1 MRGYTILEKF
11 MKILKIMIDS
21 GPIAVCYHI
30 ATTIAAVHRWGV
42 DTVKKVGKFMHLL
55 RFSTSISIYKYIL
68 CEKYGD
74 IGQEP

>member
-1 MRGYTILEKF
+1 MREFTILEKF
-11 MKILKIMIDS
+11 MKILKILNNS

-30 ATTIAAVHRWGV
+30 ATTIAAIHRWGV
-42 DTVKKVGKFMHLL
+42 DTAKKVDRFMHLL

-68 CEKYGD
+68 CENYGD